1 VTEHALDEPI
11 SGLPEPI
18 PEPEPAEGALPEI
31 SARALE
37 LAALSPGRAALELA
51 WPGIIEQLIRAS
63 SQPIA
68 FAMVGRFG
76 AAATAAVGASSQ
88 FLFLMFP
95 VWGALSTGT
104 VALIARR
111 TGEGKTSAAVAA
123 ARQSLVLAT
132 VLGVVSGALFVVF
145 ARPLLLLIGADADV
159 VDLAAPYLAVV
170 GGLNVFQTVSIIGL
184 NAMRA
189 AGDTRT
195 PMWVTLAGSIIVVA
209 LTYVLVYPGGHG
221 VIGAAWAQVIASVA
235 FAIVTVALLWQGR
248 ASLRL
253 AGGDWRI
260 RGDTIRSLM
269 GVSLPSVGET
279 LLFSVGIL
287 ALGGIVF
294 RFGTDAYAAHQ
305 IISSVEALSF
315 LPCVGFSV
323 AASALVGQSLGMHD
337 PKRAMTVGWAA
348 TRMAAYW
355 TSAMGLAFVLF
366 PSFFVGLFTSSSS
379 VVSAGTSAMIVVGI
393 AQPAQAF
400 IFTLGG
406 ALRGAGD
413 TRYTL
418 ALTVFNW
425 FVVRAPLAVILGIV
439 LGWGLVGVWVAIL
452 VDYVV
457 RGGLLARRFHS
468 GKWTLRKI

>member
-1 VTEHALDEPI
+1 MRERSLDEPL
-11 SGLPEPI
+11 SVLPEPV
-18 PEPEPAEGALPEI
+18 PEPEPAEGAPPTI

-37 LAALSPGRAALELA
+37 LAAMSPGRAAIELA

-63 SQPIA
+63 GQPIA

-76 AAATAAVGASSQ
+76 AVATAAVGASSQ

-111 TGEGKTSAAVAA
+111 MGEGRTSIAVSA

-132 VLGVVSGALFVVF
+132 VLGVLSGGLFVVF
-145 ARPLLLLIGADADV
+145 ARPLLALIGADPDV
-159 VDLAAPYLAVV
+159 IDVAAPYLAVV
-170 GGLNVFQTVSIIGL
+170 GGLNVFQTISIIGL

-195 PMWVTLAGSIIVVA
+195 PMWVTFAGSVLVVV
-209 LTYVLVYPGGHG
+209 LTYALVYPGGYG

-235 FAIVTVALLWQGR
+235 FAGVTFALLWQGR
-248 ASLRL
+248 TQLRL
-253 AGGDWRI
+253 AGRDWRLHSE
-260 RGDTIRSLM
+260 TIRALM
-269 GVSLPSVGET
+269 GVSVPSVGET

-337 PKRAMTVGWAA
+337 PKRAMAAGWAA

-355 TSAMGLAFVLF
+355 TSTMGLAFLVF
-366 PSFFVGLFTSSSS
+366 PAFFIGLFTSSSS
-379 VVSAGTSAMIVVGI
+379 VVSAGTSAMMVVGI

-400 IFTLGG
+400 IFTVGG

-418 ALTVFNW
+418 AITVFNW
-425 FVVRAPLAVILGIV
+425 FVVRAPLAIFLGIV
-439 LGWGLVGVWVAIL
+439 LGWGLVGVWAAIL
-452 VDYVV
+452 IDYVV
-457 RGGLLARRFHS
+457 RAGLMAHRFHS
-468 GKWTLRKI
+468 GKWAQRKI